1 MKNSPTDLKY
11 TPTHEWVK
19 LEDDGTARVG
29 ISDNA
34 QALLGDIVFVEL
46 PEVEKTVKKG
56 DGICVVESVKAAADV
71 YAPLS
76 GEIIE
81 INSTLSDELALINS
95 DPCGAGWLFRIKLS
109 DPQELES
116 LLTTEK
122 YQEQLSVE
130 TH

>member
-19 LEDDGTARVG
+19 LEDDGTARIG
-29 ISDNA
+29 ISDYA
-34 QALLGDIVFVEL
+34 QGSLGDIVFVEL
-46 PEVEKTVKKG
+46 PELQKIVKKG
-56 DGICVVESVKAAADV
+56 DVACTLESVKAASDV

-81 INSTLSDELALINS
+81 INSTLSDKLTLINS
-95 DPCGAGWLFRIKLS
+95 DPCGEGWLFCIKLA

-116 LLTTEK
+116 LLTAEK
-122 YQEQLSVE
+122 YQELTAE